1 MDIYQDNY
9 LFFFDYSAKRLFHD
23 SVVRTS
29 SGYRSFCQGDY
40 FEGVANILLARIE
53 SAGAFLLGSISA
65 IHIIVISIVAIPI
78 FLIPATALNIASRIP
93 GISSFEAV
101 RNFTAE
107 SEDAIVRSLR
117 VGLITLPVFCLFLLG
132 AAINVIPGV
141 LGEESIFFN
150 SIHWLVE
157 SLGPLKTICVTC
169 DTRRFEGTRERASA
183 LSATEEA
190 LRALS
195 NKNYIEKE
203 ISVCSVF
210 VHG

>member
-1 MDIYQDNY
+1 LDIYQDNY
-9 LFFFDYSAKRLFHD
+9 LFFCNYSAKRLFHD

-29 SGYRSFCQGDY
+29 GGYRSFCQGDY
-40 FEGVANILLARIE
+40 LEGVANILLARIE

-65 IHIIVISIVAIPI
+65 IHIIAVSIVATPI
-78 FLIPATALNIASRIP
+78 FLIPAAALNIASRIP

-101 RNFTAE
+101 KNFTVE
-107 SEDAIVRSLR
+107 SEDAIIRSLR
-117 VGLITLPVFCLFLLG
+117 VGLITLPVFFLFLSG

-157 SLGPLKTICVTC
+157 SLGPLKTIRITC
-169 DTRRFEGTRERASA
+169 DTRCFEGTRERASA

-195 NKNYIEKE
+195 TENYIETE
-203 ISVCSVF
+203 ISVNYLR
-210 VHG
+210 VH